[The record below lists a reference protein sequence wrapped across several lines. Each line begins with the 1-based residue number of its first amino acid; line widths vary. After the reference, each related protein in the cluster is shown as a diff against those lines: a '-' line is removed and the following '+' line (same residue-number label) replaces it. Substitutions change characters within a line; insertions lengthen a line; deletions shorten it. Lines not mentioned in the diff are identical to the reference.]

1 MSLWETNGQEHWKH
15 TFFVKTIVAEQF
27 AEKTTKHVSSFLNK
41 LLFWSWPQEKM
52 PKTPAKKCGG
62 SPQKTTNTAKTL
74 FWSCPAP
81 KKRLPEKC
89 HIESHV
95 YINSYISI
103 NIAYMI
109 IWIIYYIYQ
118 LFCPVVVSFCHTNAG
133 ASPSSFGIN
142 PKKRFSN
149 TNSEN
154 NDNSLLRCF
163 QSSPWQKPTCLGFVY
178 CIFRWFRQ
186 ETCTHMYT

>member
-41 LLFWSWPQEKM
+41 LLFWSWPQENM

-81 KKRLPEKC
+81 QKTIAEK
-89 HIESHV
+89 V
-95 YINSYISI
+95 PY
-103 NIAYMI
+103 
-109 IWIIYYIYQ
+109 
-118 LFCPVVVSFCHTNAG
+118 
-133 ASPSSFGIN
+133 
-142 PKKRFSN
+142 
-149 TNSEN
+149 
-154 NDNSLLRCF
+154 
-163 QSSPWQKPTCLGFVY
+163 
-178 CIFRWFRQ
+178 
-186 ETCTHMYT
+186 

>member
-41 LLFWSWPQEKM
+41 LLFWSWPQENM

-81 KKRLPEKC
+81 QKMIAEKVPYWKPC
-89 HIESHV
+89 IYQFIYFYKYCLYDHMN
-95 YINSYISI
+95 YILYISI
-103 NIAYMI
+103 ILSGSGQFLSHKCWSFA
-109 IWIIYYIYQ
+109 Q
-118 LFCPVVVSFCHTNAG
+118 LFWNQSQKKILQHK
-133 ASPSSFGIN
+133 FG
-142 PKKRFSN
+142 K
-149 TNSEN
+149 
-154 NDNSLLRCF
+154 
-163 QSSPWQKPTCLGFVY
+163 
-178 CIFRWFRQ
+178 
-186 ETCTHMYT
+186 